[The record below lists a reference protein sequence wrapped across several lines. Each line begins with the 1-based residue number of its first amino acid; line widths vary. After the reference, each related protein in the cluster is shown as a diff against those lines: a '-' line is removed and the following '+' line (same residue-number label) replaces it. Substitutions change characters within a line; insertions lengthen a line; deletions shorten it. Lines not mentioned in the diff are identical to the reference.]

1 MEQVIGNERRDQVRI
16 SANRISP
23 QRVRYWFPNYH
34 MHLKLSTL
42 KNFFL
47 NVANL
52 LEKYNDLEELFEN
65 GPLNEKRFIKWKTA
79 M

>member
-1 MEQVIGNERRDQVRI
+1 
-16 SANRISP
+16 
-23 QRVRYWFPNYH
+23 

-42 KNFFL
+42 ENFCL
-47 NVANL
+47 NVAHL

>member
-1 MEQVIGNERRDQVRI
+1 MREGIRYASVQIEFHPKELDIDFRTITCTLNFLLLRI
-16 SANRISP
+16 
-23 QRVRYWFPNYH
+23 F
-34 MHLKLSTL
+34 L
-42 KNFFL
+42 L